1 MISISL
7 KQTHDERPS
16 QVIDTLLEHK
26 HLNRFF
32 HATFSLL
39 KTQDEADVSVGN
51 GSISLVNMLG
61 SQFQKQ
67 IITAEKYYVSY
78 QIMGRKPVSHH
89 SGDIYFYTDNHIPK
103 LLTPPITEVSCNIS
117 RKAPWW
123 TPDFVVI
130 FFVKKYIFQAL
141 RKLAIYFKGDIE

>member
-16 QVIDTLLEHK
+16 QVIDTMLEHK

-51 GSISLVNMLG
+51 GSISLVSMLG

-67 IITAEKYYVSY
+67 IITAEN
-78 QIMGRKPVSHH
+78 IM
-89 SGDIYFYTDNHIPK
+89 
-103 LLTPPITEVSCNIS
+103 L
-117 RKAPWW
+117 
-123 TPDFVVI
+123 VI
-130 FFVKKYIFQAL
+130 K
-141 RKLAIYFKGDIE
+141 